1 MSNEQN
7 IDDILKLL
15 KSSVSDDSSSEQV
28 HISEDKPD
36 DMNDE
41 VLKSRLKMQYLE
53 NDSSDS
59 KFDFFDSSDDDGYNS
74 YSIDDE
80 FMSEVTADED
90 LSDEVEEEK
99 EEQETQE
106 AFVSLSL
113 PIQRHSSAENW
124 WNRSGRWS
132 FI

>member
-41 VLKSRLKMQYLE
+41 VLKRLEMLDKVW
-53 NDSSDS
+53 
-59 KFDFFDSSDDDGYNS
+59 DDYQVYG
-74 YSIDDE
+74 
-80 FMSEVTADED
+80 
-90 LSDEVEEEK
+90 SDELNQIEEEVVIK
-99 EEQETQE
+99 ENED
-106 AFVSLSL
+106 
-113 PIQRHSSAENW
+113 I
-124 WNRSGRWS
+124 
-132 FI
+132 

>member
-15 KSSVSDDSSSEQV
+15 KSSVSDDSSSEPV

-113 PIQRHSSAENW
+113 PIQRYPPT
-124 WNRSGRWS
+124 RTIFLGMT
-132 FI
+132 